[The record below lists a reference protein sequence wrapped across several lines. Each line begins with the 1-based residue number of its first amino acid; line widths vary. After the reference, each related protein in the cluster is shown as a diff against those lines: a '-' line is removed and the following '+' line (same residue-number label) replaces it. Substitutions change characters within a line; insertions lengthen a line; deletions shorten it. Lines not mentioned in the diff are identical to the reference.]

1 MSEEKKY
8 WEARYA
14 SGGDSGKCSVGP
26 LKAWRWK
33 IVKKHVSIKG
43 ESVLDVGCG
52 DLRFWEGINHE
63 HYTGIDI
70 SSVIIAKNRK
80 TRPKWCFICADAASD
95 WLALEADV
103 VFCFEMLFHIMTDE
117 SLIAILQNLNK
128 WTRKTLFVSCWSK
141 RPDPFVYPHY
151 QRHNQLEDYL
161 QYLPDLTLK
170 KRYVTD
176 IGLRALYV
184 FERLEE

>member
-8 WEARYA
+8 WESRYA
-14 SGGDSGKCSVGP
+14 SGGDSGKCSVGK

-33 IVKKHVSIKG
+33 IVKKYVVI
-43 ESVLDVGCG
+43 EEASVVDVGCG
-52 DLRFWEGINHE
+52 DLRFWEGVDPAGYI
-63 HYTGIDI
+63 GLDI

-80 TRPKWCFICADAASD
+80 LRPNWYFLCADAASD

-103 VFCFEMLFHIMTDE
+103 VFCFEMLFHIMTEE
-117 SLIAILQNLNK
+117 SFIAILQNLNK
-128 WTRKTLFVSCWSK
+128 WTRKMLFVSCWSK

-151 QRHNQLEDYL
+151 QRHSQLEDYL
-161 QYLPDLTLK
+161 QYLPDLKLK
-170 KRYVTD
+170 KRYTTN